1 MYNPFLN
8 KKKQLASTTNLKGGD
23 MKVLMAASEEVKQS
37 THRIG
42 STIFNKR
49 RDLVSA
55 KQRSVQRPM
64 TTTGAGQI
72 LADMRRF
79 VSKSLEKESR

>member
-8 KKKQLASTTNLKGGD
+8 KKKQLASTTHLKGGD

-42 STIFNKR
+42 STIFNKKR
-49 RDLVSA
+49 ALISA
-55 KQRSVQRPM
+55 KGRSVQRPT

-72 LADMRRF
+72 LADMQRF
-79 VSKSLEKESR
+79 VSKSLESKSR